1 MLPMRTPDEDGSGED
16 AVSTSVGDGFGAS
29 ADDLEDGFG
38 DDDFSD
44 DTSFGDGTGTGD
56 TTTVDTDEGSF
67 GDDTDT
73 GGDGGPFG
81 DDGADTP
88 FGDGLSDA
96 EAENVLVEI
105 LEDVFGTDNE
115 ALDEVDTGGTGGGD
129 GTGSGDGGLFEAFD
143 GASDDDGGSFVDTF
157 NDTLG
162 DDGAGAVVDDA
173 FDPFEPTDIPSGDDF
188 DLTRDGRVDVHDL
201 HEAAHPFDFG
211 ISE

>member
-44 DTSFGDGTGTGD
+44 DTSFGDDTDDTG
-56 TTTVDTDEGSF
+56 TTTVDTDEGPF
-67 GDDTDT
+67 GDDTGT
-73 GGDGGPFG
+73 G

-115 ALDEVDTGGTGGGD
+115 ALDEVDTSGAGGT

-143 GASDDDGGSFVDTF
+143 GASEGDGGSFVDTF

-162 DDGAGAVVDDA
+162 DDGAGTAVED

>member
-16 AVSTSVGDGFGAS
+16 TVSTSVGDGFGAS

-44 DTSFGDGTGTGD
+44 DTSFGDDTGD
-56 TTTVDTDEGSF
+56 TTTVGTDEGSF
-67 GDDTDT
+67 GDDT
-73 GGDGGPFG
+73 GDGG
-81 DDGADTP
+81 DTP

-105 LEDVFGTDNE
+105 LEDVFGSDTE
-115 ALDEVDTGGTGGGD
+115 ALDEVDSTDAGDGGA
-129 GTGSGDGGLFEAFD
+129 GTGSGDGGVFEAFD
-143 GASDDDGGSFVDTF
+143 GTTDEDDGGSFVDTF
-157 NDTLG
+157 NGALG
-162 DDGAGAVVDDA
+162 DDGGSAVVDD
-173 FDPFEPTDIPSGDDF
+173 FDPFEPSDIPSGDDF